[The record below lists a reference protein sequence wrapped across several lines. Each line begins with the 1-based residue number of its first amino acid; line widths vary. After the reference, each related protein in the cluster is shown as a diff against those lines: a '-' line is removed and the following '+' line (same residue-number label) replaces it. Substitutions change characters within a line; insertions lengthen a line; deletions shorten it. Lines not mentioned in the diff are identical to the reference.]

1 MRKLYKVST
10 TPVQKLLLRN
20 KLIRKFPVL
29 VIFNGTLRQKVRH
42 AVGISEIPFPGEQFT
57 RAVRRQSLGLHDKVG
72 SERRDK
78 QANNF
83 FINKYKVISYLI
95 SWTRS
100 DSPSNTS
107 ST

>member
-1 MRKLYKVST
+1 MERSVRKSAT
-10 TPVQKLLLRN
+10 LLEFLQFR
-20 KLIRKFPVL
+20 FPVS
-29 VIFNGTLRQKVRH
+29 NVR
-42 AVGISEIPFPGEQFT
+42 VQLEG
-57 RAVRRQSLGLHDKVG
+57 SLGLQDKVG